1 MLVYQNIPKLQN
13 LLKNP
18 YKFKLI
24 FSYSTWRATDI
35 QLSQESDLYDTF
47 WRAHFC
53 IYYVMYAIKLR
64 YAYTT
69 CVCALSQTG
78 DASALGAYHSL
89 QEFPWTLEYL
99 SWHYIAYFTRL
110 TEHIGSKA
118 RNLESLL

>member
-53 IYYVMYAIKLR
+53 IYYVMPSSYVMLILLVSVLFPKLVMHR
-64 YAYTT
+64 PWVPITVYT
-69 CVCALSQTG
+69 S
-78 DASALGAYHSL
+78 SLGL
-89 QEFPWTLEYL
+89 
-99 SWHYIAYFTRL
+99 
-110 TEHIGSKA
+110 
-118 RNLESLL
+118 